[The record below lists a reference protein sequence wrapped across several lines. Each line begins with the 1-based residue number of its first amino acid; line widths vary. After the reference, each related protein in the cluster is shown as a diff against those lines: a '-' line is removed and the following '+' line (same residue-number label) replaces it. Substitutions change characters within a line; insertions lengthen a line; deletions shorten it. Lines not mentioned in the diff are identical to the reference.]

1 MIAGIPTGTVAG
13 ARTWPP
19 TGRESWWPPRSR
31 LSNGEAMP
39 DRAALIEAQIP
50 GLRRFACAL
59 LRGDREGADDLVQD
73 TLERALS
80 HWNLRRN
87 QGNLKGWLY
96 TILYNRFL
104 SNQHRVRRRGPHD
117 ALSEETELPGIDGGQ
132 HSVLEHRDLLR
143 AFSVLPEEQRAVL
156 LLIGVEDLSYQE
168 AARVLGVPIGTVMSR
183 LSRGRERLRRAMH
196 GEIEENTSHYG
207 AALRRVK

>member
-1 MIAGIPTGTVAG
+1 MIAGTPTGALAAVT
-13 ARTWPP
+13 TWPP
-19 TGRESWWPPRSR
+19 TGQESWWPPRSR
-31 LSNGEAMP
+31 ILNVEAMP

-87 QGNLKGWLY
+87 QRNLKGWLY

-117 ALSEETELPGIDGGQ
+117 VLTEETELLGIDGGQ

-143 AFSVLPEEQRAVL
+143 AFAALPEEQRAVL
-156 LLIGVEDLSYQE
+156 LLVGVEDLSYQD

-183 LSRGRERLRRAMH
+183 LSRGRERLRRAVH
-196 GEIEENTSHYG
+196 GELEENTSRYR